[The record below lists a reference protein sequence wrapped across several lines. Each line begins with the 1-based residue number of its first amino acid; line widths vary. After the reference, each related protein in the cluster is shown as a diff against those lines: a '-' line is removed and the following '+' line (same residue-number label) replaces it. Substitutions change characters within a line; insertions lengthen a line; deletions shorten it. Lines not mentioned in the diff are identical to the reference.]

1 MRDMRC
7 ALLVMSLLAFPAV
20 ATPSIQAGFSPEGS
34 ARALVLEVIH
44 QARHSINMVGYA
56 FQAPDITAALDSAAE
71 RGVEVRV
78 VVDYRRNLNK
88 KSQKALLDAARH
100 GVQVRTDAHYHLQHD
115 KTMIVDGETLET
127 GSFNYAP
134 SAETENSE
142 NVLVIRHAPDIVSQ
156 YLAHWQ
162 SRWDQGQP
170 FTPEQK
176 QDGSHPAR
184 PSQTSRG

>member
-1 MRDMRC
+1 MRLIV
-7 ALLVMSLLAFPAV
+7 LLTSLLAFPAL

-44 QARHSINMVGYA
+44 QARRSIDMIGYS
-56 FQAPDITAALDSAAE
+56 FQAADITAALDEAAR

-78 VVDYRRNLNK
+78 VVDYKRNLNN
-88 KSQKALLDAARH
+88 KSQQALEDAARH

-115 KTMIVDGETLET
+115 KTLIADGETLET

-134 SAETENSE
+134 SAETQNSE

-162 SRWDQGQP
+162 SRWDQGVP
-170 FTPEQK
+170 FTPGRK
-176 QDGSHPAR
+176 QDGSPPAQAG
-184 PSQTSRG
+184 QTSRG